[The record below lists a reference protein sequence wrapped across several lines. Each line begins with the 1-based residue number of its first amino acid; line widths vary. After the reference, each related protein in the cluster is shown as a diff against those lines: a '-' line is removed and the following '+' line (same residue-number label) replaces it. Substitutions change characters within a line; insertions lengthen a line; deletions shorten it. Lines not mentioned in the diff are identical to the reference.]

1 MRTGLLAVGLS
12 LLPLAEGFAPP
23 CTTTAPSS
31 HRFCSADRP
40 AQPDAAVSSLSGRN
54 RRRLSQLYSIRT
66 GKARQDDDGMGY
78 DEKRVVD
85 PDASLTPEEWLKKYG
100 EEVDTSVLYD
110 EKVGR

>member
-1 MRTGLLAVGLS
+1 
-12 LLPLAEGFAPP
+12 
-23 CTTTAPSS
+23 
-31 HRFCSADRP
+31 
-40 AQPDAAVSSLSGRN
+40 
-54 RRRLSQLYSIRT
+54 
-66 GKARQDDDGMGY
+66 MGY